1 MSKTLSR
8 FKKQR
13 KRKFKV
19 PRRVQDLIPVD
30 MIWEDGIFKTGI
42 FYSKCYRFADINFK
56 VASDEHKK
64 EMLNRY
70 AALLGSLDCEAFAQI
85 GTFHHRPTKWD
96 ALSSA
101 GVALNGDAND
111 RYRTECNQVISGQ
124 SSKRTSYVE
133 DKYIT
138 ISSHRRNLEDAE
150 DYFKR
155 IDAEIA
161 KAFER
166 LGSACV
172 PMNAEERLLILHN
185 FYRPEESNFFNFN
198 VQKRKQRREDFR
210 SYVAPDGIKRH
221 WNHLMI
227 GKRYARVLF
236 LKDIANYVD
245 DDFIDTMISRNQDIL
260 CSVNI
265 LPIPKNEGIQDAEQ
279 RHMGVLTNNYR
290 YHQRQT
296 ANGNFTGAL
305 PYQMEHQ
312 QIETEKYLR
321 CLTDD
326 DQREMKASFTLVL
339 TANTEKELDRDTEA
353 IRAYAASR
361 NCQMAVMNFEQMAGL
376 NSVLPIG
383 DWQTHVF
390 RTFLSGALAALHPFK
405 VQEILDKHG
414 LYFGENAI
422 SHNPILCDKSK
433 LLNPGAIMLGTS
445 GSGKSMSAKF
455 QIANILL
462 GTQEQILIFDPEG
475 EYWPIVKALCG
486 DDATLIRLRAGGSDY
501 LNPLYMVDGYGDG
514 NSISAKSEFIMSL
527 VNRMDDKTLSGHD
540 KSVIDRCLAAIY
552 AEGKRNGTMPTLSTL
567 REKLLEQPEQV
578 AQDVALT
585 LELFTTGSLN
595 IYGRESNVD
604 LSKRVIV
611 FNTHGLGENLKAA
624 SLLVITDTILNRTT
638 LNWKQGKRTH
648 IFIDEFHT
656 VFEDDLSTKFFAS
669 VWMRFRK
676 RGAFPTAITQNVT
689 YLLNSPEA
697 RVMIANSEFII
708 MLSQSDEDRD
718 LLSTLLKIS
727 RDQMSYITNAD
738 PGCGLIKYGGTLVP
752 FENRFPKETKLYEL
766 MTTRPGEGV
775 FAGGQA

>member
-1 MSKTLSR
+1 MSKRLSR
-8 FKKQR
+8 FKKER

-19 PRRVQDLIPVD
+19 PRCVQHLIPID
-30 MIWEDGIFKTGI
+30 EIWEDGIFKTGA

-56 VASDEHKK
+56 VASDDHKR

-70 AALLGSLDCEAFAQI
+70 AALLGVLDCDSHVQI

-101 GVALNGDAND
+101 GIQLTGDTND
-111 RYRTECNQVISGQ
+111 HYRKECNLLISGK
-124 SSKRTSYVE
+124 SSKRISYVE

-138 ISSHRRNLEDAE
+138 ISSRIRNPEDAAE
-150 DYFKR
+150 YFKR
-155 IDAEIA
+155 VEADVA

-166 LGSACV
+166 LGSAMV
-172 PMNAEERLLILHN
+172 AMNAEERLLLLKN

-210 SYVAPDGIKRH
+210 NYIAPDGIRRH
-221 WNHLMI
+221 WDHLQI
-227 GKRYARVLF
+227 GKRFARVLF

-245 DDFIDTMISRNQDIL
+245 DDFIDTMITRNQDIL
-260 CSVNI
+260 YSVNI
-265 LPIPKNEGIQDAEQ
+265 VPIPKNEGIQDAEQ
-279 RHMGVLTNNYR
+279 RLMGVLTNNFR

-296 ANGNFTGAL
+296 SNGNFTGTL

-312 QIETEKYLR
+312 QIDSEKYLR
-321 CLTDD
+321 GLTDD
-326 DQREMKASFTLVL
+326 DQREMKASFTLIL
-339 TANTEKELDRDTEA
+339 TANSLKELDRDTEA
-353 IRAYAASR
+353 IRAYASSR
-361 NCQMAVMNFEQMAGL
+361 NCQMGIMCGEQLAGMNAT
-376 NSVLPIG
+376 LPIG

-390 RTFLSGALAALHPFK
+390 RTFLSGSLAALHPFK

-462 GTQEQILIFDPEG
+462 GTTEQILIFDPEG
-475 EYWPIVKALCG
+475 EYWPIVQALCG
-486 DDATLIRLRAGGSDY
+486 EDATLIRLRAGGNDF

-527 VNRMDDKTLSGHD
+527 VNRMDDKALSGHD

-552 AEGKRNGTMPTLSTL
+552 AEGKRNGTTPTLSTL

-604 LSKRVIV
+604 LGKRVIV

-689 YLLNSPEA
+689 YLLHSPEA

-752 FENRFPKETKLYEL
+752 FENRFPKDTKLYAL

>member
-1 MSKTLSR
+1 MSKRLSR
-8 FKKQR
+8 FKKER

-19 PRRVQDLIPVD
+19 PRCVQHLIPID
-30 MIWEDGIFKTGI
+30 EIWEDGTFRTGV

-56 VASDEHKK
+56 VASDDHKR
-64 EMLNRY
+64 EMLNHY
-70 AALLGSLDCEAFAQI
+70 AALLGVLDCDSHVQI
-85 GTFHHRPTKWD
+85 GAFHHRPTRWD
-96 ALSSA
+96 TLSSA
-101 GVALNGDAND
+101 GIPLVGDAND
-111 RYRTECNQVISGQ
+111 HYRKECNLLISGK
-124 SSKRTSYVE
+124 SSKRISYVE

-138 ISSHRRNLEDAE
+138 ISSKIRNPEDAE
-150 DYFKR
+150 EYFKR
-155 IDAEIA
+155 VEADVA

-166 LGSACV
+166 LGSAMV
-172 PMNAEERLLILHN
+172 AMNAEERLLLLKN
-185 FYRPEESNFFNFN
+185 YYRPEESNFFNFN

-210 SYVAPDGIKRH
+210 NYIAPDGIKRH
-221 WNHLMI
+221 WDHLQI
-227 GKRYARVLF
+227 GKRFARVLF

-260 CSVNI
+260 YSVNI
-265 LPIPKNEGIQDAEQ
+265 VPIPKNEGIQDAEQ
-279 RHMGVLTNNYR
+279 RHMGVLTNNFR

-296 ANGNFTGAL
+296 ANGNFTGTL

-312 QIETEKYLR
+312 QIESEKYLR

-326 DQREMKASFTLVL
+326 DQREMKASFTLIV
-339 TANTEKELDRDTEA
+339 TANSLKELDRDTEA
-353 IRAYAASR
+353 IRAYASSR
-361 NCQMAVMNFEQMAGL
+361 NCQMGIMCGEQLAGMNAT
-376 NSVLPIG
+376 LPIG

-390 RTFLSGALAALHPFK
+390 RTFLSGSLAALHPFK

-422 SHNPILCDKSK
+422 SHNPILCDKSR

-462 GTQEQILIFDPEG
+462 GTTEQILIFDPEG
-475 EYWPIVKALCG
+475 EYWPIVQALCG
-486 DDATLIRLRAGGSDY
+486 DDATLIRLRAGGNDF

-527 VNRMDDKTLSGHD
+527 VNRMDDKALSGHD

-552 AEGKRNGTMPTLSTL
+552 AEGKRNGTTPTLSTL

-689 YLLNSPEA
+689 YLLHSPEA

-752 FENRFPKETKLYEL
+752 FENRFPKDTKLYEL

>member
-1 MSKTLSR
+1 MSKTLNK

-13 KRKFKV
+13 KRPFKV
-19 PRRVQDLIPVD
+19 PRRVQALIPVD
-30 MIWEDGIFKTGI
+30 QIWEDGIFKTGN

-56 VASDEHKK
+56 VASDDHKK
-64 EMLNRY
+64 DMLNRY
-70 AALLGSLDCEAFAQI
+70 AAILGSLDCEAFAQI

-101 GVALNGDAND
+101 GIPLTGDEHD
-111 RYRTECNQVISGQ
+111 PYREECNRIISGESQ
-124 SSKRTSYVE
+124 NRTSYVQ

-138 ISSHRRNLEDAE
+138 ISSPRRNLAE
-150 DYFKR
+150 AQEYFKR
-155 IDAEIA
+155 IDVEMV

-166 LGSACV
+166 IGSVCA
-172 PMNAEERLLILHN
+172 PMDAEERLLILHN

-198 VQKRKQRREDFR
+198 VPKRKQRRQDFR
-210 SYVAPDGIKRH
+210 DYIAPDGIRRH
-221 WNHLMI
+221 TNYLEI
-227 GKRYARVLF
+227 GDRFARVLF

-245 DDFIDTMISRNQDIL
+245 DDFIDNMITRNQDIL

-279 RHMGVLTNNYR
+279 RHMGVLTNNFR

-296 ANGNFTGAL
+296 ANGNFTGTL

-312 QIETEKYLR
+312 QIESEKYLR

-326 DQREMKASFTLVL
+326 DQREMKACFTMVV
-339 TANTEKELDRDTEA
+339 TAKTKQELDRDTEA
-353 IRAYAASR
+353 IRSYAASR
-361 NCQMAVMNFEQMAGL
+361 NCQMAVMTFEQLDGL

-383 DWQTHVF
+383 FWQTHVF
-390 RTFLSGALAALHPFK
+390 RTFLSGSLAALHPFK
-405 VQEILDKHG
+405 VQEILDPHG
-414 LYFGENAI
+414 LYYGVNAI
-422 SHNPILCDKSK
+422 SENPILCDKSK
-433 LLNPGAIMLGTS
+433 LLNAGTILLGKS
-445 GSGKSMSAKF
+445 GSGKSVSAKF
-455 QIANILL
+455 QIVMTLL

-475 EYWPIVKALCG
+475 EYWPIIKAMCG
-486 DDATLIRLRAGGSDY
+486 DDSTIIRLSAGGEDF

-527 VNRMDDKTLSGHD
+527 VNRMDDKKLNGHD

-552 AEGKRNGTMPTLSTL
+552 AEGKRNGTTPTLSTL

-585 LELFTTGSLN
+585 LELFTSGSFD
-595 IYGRESNVD
+595 IFGHESNVD

-638 LNWKQGKRTH
+638 LNWAQGKRTH

-656 VFEDDLSTKFFAS
+656 VFDDEFSTKFFAS

-676 RGAFPTAITQNVT
+676 RNGFPTAITQNVS
-689 YLLNSPEA
+689 YLLRSPEA
-697 RVMIANSEFII
+697 RVMVANSEFII
-708 MLSQSDEDRD
+708 MLSQSEEDQE
-718 LLSTLLKIS
+718 LLSGLLKIS
-727 RDQMSYITNAD
+727 DDQMSYISNAD
-738 PGCGLIKYGGTLVP
+738 PGCGLIKYGGILVP
-752 FENRFPKETKLYEL
+752 FVNKIPKNTKLYEL

-775 FAGGQA
+775 FAGGQV

>member
-1 MSKTLSR
+1 MSKRLSR
-8 FKKQR
+8 FKKER
-13 KRKFKV
+13 KRKFKI

-30 MIWEDGIFKTGI
+30 KIWEDGIFLTGK

-56 VASDEHKK
+56 VASDEYKK

-70 AALLGSLDCEAFAQI
+70 AAILGSLDCEAFAQI
-85 GTFHHRPTKWD
+85 GTFHHQPTKWD

-101 GVALNGDAND
+101 GVALTGDEND
-111 RYRTECNQVISGQ
+111 LYRKEANQVISGA

-138 ISSHRRNLEDAE
+138 ISSNRRNLEDAQ

-155 IDAEIA
+155 IDAEIV
-161 KAFER
+161 KSFER
-166 LGSACV
+166 IGSACA

-185 FYRPEESNFFNFN
+185 FYRPKESNFFSFN
-198 VQKRKQRREDFR
+198 VQKRKQCREDFR
-210 SYVAPDGIKRH
+210 NYVAPDGIRRH
-221 WNHLMI
+221 TNYLEI
-227 GKRYARVLF
+227 GERFVRVLF

-245 DDFIDTMISRNQDIL
+245 DDFIDTMITRNQDIL

-265 LPIPKNEGIQDAEQ
+265 LPIPRNEGIQDAEN
-279 RHMGVLTNNYR
+279 RHMGVLTNNFR
-290 YHQRQT
+290 YLQRQS
-296 ANGNFTGAL
+296 ANGNFTGSL

-312 QIETEKYLR
+312 QIQSEKYLH
-321 CLTDD
+321 CLTDE
-326 DQREMKASFTLVL
+326 DQREMQAAFTLVV
-339 TANTEKELDRDTEA
+339 TADTKKELDRETEA
-353 IRAYAASR
+353 IRSYASSR
-361 NCQMAVMNFEQMAGL
+361 NCQMAVMTFEQTDGL

-383 DWQTHVF
+383 FWQTHVF
-390 RTFLSGALAALHPFK
+390 RTFLSGSLAALHPFK

-422 SHNPILCDKSK
+422 SHNPILCDKAK
-433 LLNPGAIMLGTS
+433 LLNPGAILLGTS

-462 GTQEQILIFDPEG
+462 GTTEQILIFDPEG
-475 EYWPIVKALCG
+475 EYWPIVQALCKN
-486 DDATLIRLRAGGSDY
+486 DATLIRLRAGGDDF

-527 VNRMDDKTLSGHD
+527 VNRMDDKKLSGHD

-552 AEGKRNGTMPTLSTL
+552 AEGKRNGTIPTLSTL

-727 RDQMSYITNAD
+727 QDQMSYITNAD
-738 PGCGLIKYGGTLVP
+738 PGCGLIKYGGILVP
-752 FENRFPKETKLYEL
+752 FENRFPKNTKLYEL

>member
-1 MSKTLSR
+1 MSKRLNR
-8 FKKQR
+8 FKKER
-13 KRKFKV
+13 KRKFKI
-19 PRRVQDLIPVD
+19 PRWVQHLIPID
-30 MIWEDGIFKTGI
+30 EIWEDGIFKTGV
-42 FYSKCYRFADINFK
+42 FYSKCYRFNDINFK

-64 EMLNRY
+64 DMLNRF
-70 AALLGSLDCEAFAQI
+70 AALIGVLDCDAHVQI
-85 GTFHHRPTKWD
+85 GVFHHRPTKWD
-96 ALSSA
+96 ALSAA
-101 GVALNGDAND
+101 GIALTGDAND
-111 RYRTECNQVISGQ
+111 CYRKECNLVISGK
-124 SSKRTSYVE
+124 SRKRTSYVE

-138 ISSHRRNLEDAE
+138 VSSKRRNLEEAE

-155 IDAEIA
+155 IEADISR
-161 KAFER
+161 AFER
-166 LGSACV
+166 LGSAMV
-172 PMNAEERLLILHN
+172 AMNAEERLMILKN
-185 FYRPEESNFFNFN
+185 FYRPEESNFFSFD
-198 VQKRKQRREDFR
+198 VKKRKQRREDFR
-210 SYVAPDGIKRH
+210 NYICPDGIRRH
-221 WNHLMI
+221 WNRLEV
-227 GKRYARVLF
+227 GNRFVRVLF

-260 CSVNI
+260 YSVNI
-265 LPIPKNEGIQDAEQ
+265 VPIPKNEGIQDAEN

-290 YHQRQT
+290 YHQRQV

-305 PYQMEHQ
+305 PFQMEHQ
-312 QIETEKYLR
+312 QIDSEKYLH
-321 CLTDD
+321 CLTDE
-326 DQREMKASFTLVL
+326 DQREMKASFTLIL
-339 TANTEKELDRDTEA
+339 TANSEKELDRDTEA
-353 IRAYAASR
+353 IRAYASSR
-361 NCQMAVMNFEQMAGL
+361 NCQMAVMCGEQMAGM
-376 NSVLPIG
+376 NATLPIG

-422 SHNPILCDKSK
+422 SHNPILCDKSR

-462 GTQEQILIFDPEG
+462 GTTEQILIFDPEG

-486 DDATLIRLRAGGSDY
+486 DDATLIRLRAGGSDF

-552 AEGKRNGTMPTLSTL
+552 AEGKRNGTTPTMSTL

-689 YLLNSPEA
+689 YLLHSPEA

-708 MLSQSDEDRD
+708 MLSQSDEDRE

-727 RDQMSYITNAD
+727 QDQMSYITNAD

-752 FENRFPKETKLYEL
+752 FENRFPRETKLYEL